1 MELFDFQRKDCLK
14 LYRAGCGLDA
24 NEMGTGKTVEAIEVD
39 KGWAKEKN
47 NPEKLPTLVIAP
59 INTFDGWID
68 RYTDLDPDADVVVVE
83 RTPAG
88 REAFVQA
95 IVKRRGDVFL
105 CNYES
110 ARILQEKNA
119 KFRELRFNTV
129 ILDECHRIANR
140 KSQTTKAVQYIGK
153 RARYRLALSGTAS
166 GDKPENL
173 WTILNW
179 LYPRVFTS
187 YWNFRRRYCL
197 EDTETKYVKG
207 KDGAVREVSYRKIVG
222 ANPDT
227 LPELHRLIQPFY
239 VRHLKR
245 DPCCPDHPHGVM
257 DQLPAKTYDKIWV
270 DLNPT
275 QRRIYEQMR
284 KEMVAW
290 VGEHEDS
297 PLVASV
303 VVAQLVRLSQIAL
316 ATPEIETW
324 KELFTNPSTG
334 RVHEVTKSK
343 VKLTLPSSKLEVLL
357 EKVKDNPKKKFVVF
371 SSSKQICYL
380 AQQYMKE
387 HGIGTFVLSGD
398 TPTGQ
403 REGMVRR
410 FVEAEP
416 EDCQLFISVIKA
428 GGEGVD
434 GLQHAT
440 DTAIFLDRDPWT
452 IKNQQAED
460 RLHREGQK
468 DTVQIIDILA
478 RHTNDVGN
486 LERDFTKWQAIK
498 YFLGDHFNNVE
509 YVRSAA

>member
-1 MELFDFQRKDCLK
+1 MELFDFQLKDAKK
-14 LYRAGCGLDA
+14 LYKAGCGLNA
-24 NEMGTGKTVEAIEVD
+24 NEMGTGKTVEAIQID
-39 KGWAKEKN
+39 KWWARVKV
-47 NPEKLPTLVIAP
+47 NPERLPTLVIAP

-68 RYTDLDPDADVVVVE
+68 RYFDLDPDADVVVVE
-83 RTPAG
+83 RTPQG
-88 REAFVQA
+88 RKEFAQK
-95 IVKRRGDVFL
+95 ITKKQGDVFL

-110 ARILQEKNA
+110 ARILQGMNSQ
-119 KFRELRFNTV
+119 FRTLRFNSV
-129 ILDECHRIANR
+129 IIDECHRIANR

-153 RARYRLALSGTAS
+153 RARFRLALSGTAS

-173 WTILNW
+173 WTVLNW

-187 YWNFRRRYCL
+187 YWNFVKRYCL
-197 EDTETKYVKG
+197 EEAETRYMKG
-207 KDGAVREVSYRKIVG
+207 KDGATREVSYKKIVG
-222 ANPDT
+222 ANPET
-227 LPELHRLIQPFY
+227 ILELHHLISPFY

-245 DPCCPDHPHGVM
+245 ERCCQDHPNGVM
-257 DQLPAKTYDKIWV
+257 EQLPPKTYDKIWV
-270 DLNPT
+270 DLNSQ
-275 QRRIYEQMR
+275 QRRVYEQMR

-316 ATPEIETW
+316 ATPE
-324 KELFTNPSTG
+324 
-334 RVHEVTKSK
+334 VHEETVVDREGKPKQVTK
-343 VKLTLPSSKLEVLL
+343 VRLTLPSAKLEALL
-357 EKVKDNPKKKFVVF
+357 ELVKDNPDKKFVVF

-380 AQQYMKE
+380 AQKYMGE
-387 HGIGTFVLSGD
+387 HGVGSFVLSGD

-410 FVEAEP
+410 FVEASPNEL
-416 EDCQLFISVIKA
+416 QLFISVIKA
-428 GGEGVD
+428 GGEGID

-440 DTAIFLDRDPWT
+440 DTAVFLDRDPWT

-468 DTVQIIDILA
+468 DTVQIIDIMA
-478 RHTNDVGN
+478 RNTIDVGRR
-486 LERDFTKWQAIK
+486 ERDFTKWQAIK
-498 YFLGDHFNNVE
+498 FFLGDSFNNIE